1 MSFIKVNGNNFE
13 YSGVELHP
21 EVHYISSSIGLG
33 ITGSVKVSAT
43 ENRKS
48 HNLTEYTDEALDFFI
63 SNPHEHVIVT
73 YDDSRIKNKE
83 IPIFRF
89 DPPFVFNGNSTI
101 KNHIRNVLMP
111 HHAHRYQNC
120 EYSYSNYNSLNF
132 TSSGSLSDKT
142 AIIYNN
148 NNGEYNLGNPFCLS
162 FWINPRDSVNIG
174 NPYTPGTIFHLS
186 SSIAVSLVSAHNGLL
201 DSTTKKNE
209 NDEVDRFKILV
220 QLKHSADTAPSDI
233 DLSPAAV
240 NNSTRIYPNDLVFT
254 SSHSLKKDHWHNVTI
269 QWGQSINNG
278 SGSIFIDNNETNF
291 VVNSG
296 SLGGFALSSPKALVI
311 GNWFGHGTGDDL
323 LKFIRSDDASS
334 QGYDSSGDSTLPIG
348 DFDLAHPLNAEI
360 HELKL
365 FNKYFTDTIRSG
377 QNDTEFNNLRY
388 KGITKQDFNSD
399 NCQFL
404 LGPYFHPDINTR
416 DILVSPYRYKSHA
429 VLTNTSTTPFNVD
442 FSFRVGGK
450 LLNLENFVVDFKNN
464 KHPRLFN
471 LFPIKLGVANANE
484 NKSADNFIY
493 ENQTHKRI
501 NLSILPCD
509 NGLFRP
515 NYDLYTYINTFN
527 DYNRFSTG
535 GSSTKDYSIIS
546 LENNDPRHIGRFNP
560 NTGFSY
566 ESFYDVVTGKNIV
579 NLPEALSNDF
589 SNSDEETIFQAL
601 CGPNPQHTGNAINQH
616 ANSIPDSDVMFIP
629 YMTKDASSNEI
640 SVFDISNLYYGKSI
654 LPGSFEIFEK
664 HLTGSDENISIRLK
678 DNGMGSLYRAD
689 AKTKHAT
696 WNNVGNIFYEEG
708 LVIIKSPH
716 LVYFCKDRAEIKFKG
731 TQNIHTMILNVP
743 AYKNLFNSSSNPTF
757 ESVPPSDNTN
767 DEDLSTMYISTVNIH
782 DKNFNII
789 MKANFSQPILKTVE
803 DEFIIRLKEDF

>member
-21 EVHYISSSIGLG
+21 EIHYISSSVGLG
-33 ITGSVKVSAT
+33 ITGSVKLSPT
-43 ENRKS
+43 ENRRLY
-48 HNLTEYTDEALDFFI
+48 NLTEYDDEALQFFI
-63 SNPHEHVIVT
+63 NNPDRPVIVT

-120 EYSYSNYNSLNF
+120 NFSYSNYNSLNF
-132 TSSGSLSDKT
+132 TSSGSLSNDS

-148 NNGEYNLGNPFCLS
+148 NNGEYNLGNPFCLN

-174 NPYTPGTIFHLS
+174 NPYVPGTIFHLS
-186 SSIAVSLVSAHNGLL
+186 SSIAVSLVSAHNGLS
-201 DSTTKKNE
+201 DSLIRKNE

-220 QLKHSADTAPSDI
+220 QFKHSTDTAPIDI
-233 DLSPAAV
+233 DLSPLEA

-269 QWGQSINNG
+269 QWGESINN
-278 SGSIFIDNNETNF
+278 STGSIYIDNNETNF
-291 VVNSG
+291 IIPSSSLNRIANSTT
-296 SLGGFALSSPKALVI
+296 PLVI
-311 GNWFGHGTGDDL
+311 GNYFEGQNSAPSRTL
-323 LKFIRSDDASS
+323 SKFLSADNASDE
-334 QGYDSSGDSTLPIG
+334 GYDPLDTDEGSITEIPENT
-348 DFDLAHPLNAEI
+348 FRHPLNAEI

-365 FNKYFTDTIRSG
+365 FSKYFTDTIRPG
-377 QNDTEFNNLRY
+377 QDDTELNNLRY
-388 KGITKQDFNSD
+388 KGISRTDFLLG

-404 LGPYFHPDINTR
+404 LGPYFYPDINAR
-416 DILVSPYRYKSHA
+416 NVLVSPYEHKSHPNIA
-429 VLTNTSTTPFNVD
+429 KITTSSPFNLD

-464 KHPRLFN
+464 KKPRLYK
-471 LFPIKLGVANANE
+471 LFP
-484 NKSADNFIY
+484 NKNSIIPPDPVSADTFIY
-493 ENQTHKRI
+493 DNETHKKI

-509 NGLFRP
+509 NGLFSP
-515 NYDLYTYINTFN
+515 NYDLYNYISNFN
-527 DYNRFSTG
+527 DYNRFSVNN
-535 GSSTKDYSIIS
+535 SNTKDYSIIS
-546 LENNDPRHIGRFNP
+546 LENNDPRYLSSSAFG
-560 NTGFSY
+560 NTGFH
-566 ESFYDVVTGKNIV
+566 DAVTAKRFLNFA
-579 NLPEALSNDF
+579 PEFAFDALIDN
-589 SNSDEETIFQAL
+589 NPYIQAF
-601 CGPNPQHTGNAINQH
+601 CGPNPQFTANAIT
-616 ANSIPDSDVMFIP
+616 ATRFPVDSDVMFIP
-629 YMTKDASSNEI
+629 YMTKDSSSNEI

-689 AKTKHAT
+689 SKTKQAT

-757 ESVPPSDNTN
+757 VSVPPSNNTN

-789 MKANFSQPILKTVE
+789 MKANFAQPILKTPE